1 MMLNA
6 WHLPVPPFVKQSK
19 DQLLITLWLT
29 GEDPPQRIML
39 RTEHDNEETS
49 VAMHKQRSQPQPAL
63 PHGGR
68 RSISSGQPRRRYS
81 FKLLW
86 HDRQRWFTPQ
96 GFSRMPPAR
105 LEQFAVDVPDIG
117 PQWAADQIFIRSSLI
132 VSPVVFLVKL
142 NRIMFITI
150 TQPDKR
156 SYCVTGM
163 NRSRRRRADQRSMAA
178 IWTVS
183 AKTAVS
189 EKARRDGA
197 VSQSGV

>member
-1 MMLNA
+1 MLNA

-39 RTEHDNEETS
+39 RTEHDNEEMS
-49 VAMHKQRSQPQPAL
+49 VPMHKQRSQPQPGVTAWRAAIDL
-63 PHGGR
+63 
-68 RSISSGQPRRRYS
+68 SSGQPRRRYS

-105 LEQFAVDVPDIG
+105 LGSLPSMYRISVHNGLRIRF
-117 PQWAADQIFIRSSLI
+117 FIRSSLI

-142 NRIMFITI
+142 NRIMSITI
-150 TQPDKR
+150 TPPDKR

-178 IWTVS
+178 IWT
-183 AKTAVS
+183 
-189 EKARRDGA
+189 G
-197 VSQSGV
+197 

>member
-49 VAMHKQRSQPQPAL
+49 VPMHKQRSQ

-68 RSISSGQPRRRYS
+68 RSISPAGNLGGVIVSNCCGTIASVGLHRRASAECRQ
-81 FKLLW
+81 
-86 HDRQRWFTPQ
+86 HDWSSLPSMYRISAHNGLRIRF
-96 GFSRMPPAR
+96 
-105 LEQFAVDVPDIG
+105 
-117 PQWAADQIFIRSSLI
+117 FIRSSLI

-163 NRSRRRRADQRSMAA
+163 NRSRRRRINVLWRRSGRYQR
-178 IWTVS
+178 
-183 AKTAVS
+183 KTAVS
-189 EKARRDGA
+189 EKTWRDGA
-197 VSQSGV
+197 VS